1 MSEETPVVI
10 DTRDQTEAHTLKL
23 ITSEQPEGMVFTV
36 HPMGAGTYLKFMDK
50 VKALQALQQ
59 QDTSGKQLL
68 KIQSDLCKLLV
79 PLVTPNEEFA
89 AWITEA
95 EQKYPLAFQAV
106 MKQIMRFVFGK
117 AYF

>member
-1 MSEETPVVI
+1 MNEETPIVI
-10 DTRDQTEAHTLKL
+10 DTREQTEAHTLKL
-23 ITSEQPEGMVFTV
+23 ITSEHPEGLVFTV

-50 VKALQALQQ
+50 VKALQSLQQ
-59 QDTSGKQLL
+59 KDINGKQLMR
-68 KIQSDLCKLLV
+68 IQSDLCKLLV

-89 AWITEA
+89 TWITEA

>member
-1 MSEETPVVI
+1 MSEETPIVI
-10 DTRDQTEAHTLKL
+10 DTREQTEAHTLKL
-23 ITSEQPEGMVFTV
+23 ITSEHPEGMVFTV
-36 HPMGAGTYLKFMDK
+36 NPMGAGTYLKFMDK

-59 QDTSGKQLL
+59 QDISGKQLM
-68 KIQSDLCKLLV
+68 KIQYDLCKLLV

-89 AWITEA
+89 TWITEA
-95 EQKYPLAFQAV
+95 EQKYPLAFQTV

>member
-1 MSEETPVVI
+1 MSEETPIVI
-10 DTRDQTEAHTLKL
+10 DTREQTEAHTLKL
-23 ITSEQPEGMVFTV
+23 ITSEHPEGMVFTV
-36 HPMGAGTYLKFMDK
+36 NPMGAGTYLKFMDK

-59 QDTSGKQLL
+59 QDISGKQLM

-89 AWITEA
+89 TWIAEA
-95 EQKYPLAFQAV
+95 EQKYPLAFQTV

>member
-1 MSEETPVVI
+1 MAEENPIVI
-10 DTRDQTEAHTLKL
+10 DTREQTEAHTLKL
-23 ITSEQPEGMVFTV
+23 ITSEHPEGMVFTV
-36 HPMGAGTYLKFMDK
+36 NPMGAGTYLKFMDK

-59 QDTSGKQLL
+59 QDISGKQLL
-68 KIQSDLCKLLV
+68 HIQSDLCKLLV
-79 PLVTPNEEFA
+79 PLVSPEEEFA

-95 EQKYPLAFQAV
+95 EQKYPLAFQTV

>member
-1 MSEETPVVI
+1 MAEETPIVI
-10 DTRDQTEAHTLKL
+10 DTREQTEAHTLKL
-23 ITSEQPEGMVFTV
+23 ITSEHPEGMVFTV
-36 HPMGAGTYLKFMDK
+36 QPMGAGTYLKFMDK

-59 QDTSGKQLL
+59 QDINGKQLM

-79 PLVTPNEEFA
+79 PLVSPEEEFA

-95 EQKYPLAFQAV
+95 EQKYPLAFQTV

>member
-1 MSEETPVVI
+1 MAEETPIVI

-23 ITSEQPEGMVFTV
+23 ITSEHPEGMVFTV

-59 QDTSGKQLL
+59 KDITGKQLM

-79 PLVTPNEEFA
+79 PLVSHEEEFS

-95 EQKYPLAFQAV
+95 EQKYPLAFQTV

>member
-1 MSEETPVVI
+1 MSEETPIVI
-10 DTRDQTEAHTLKL
+10 DTREQTEAHTLKL
-23 ITSEQPEGMVFTV
+23 ITSEHPEGMVFTV
-36 HPMGAGTYLKFMDK
+36 NPMGAGTYLKFMDK

-59 QDTSGKQLL
+59 QDINGKQLL
-68 KIQSDLCKLLV
+68 RIQSDLCKLLV
-79 PLVTPNEEFA
+79 PLVSPEEEFS

-95 EQKYPLAFQAV
+95 EQKYPLAFQTV

>member
-36 HPMGAGTYLKFMDK
+36 QPMGAGTYLKFMDK

-59 QDTSGKQLL
+59 KDTSGKQLL